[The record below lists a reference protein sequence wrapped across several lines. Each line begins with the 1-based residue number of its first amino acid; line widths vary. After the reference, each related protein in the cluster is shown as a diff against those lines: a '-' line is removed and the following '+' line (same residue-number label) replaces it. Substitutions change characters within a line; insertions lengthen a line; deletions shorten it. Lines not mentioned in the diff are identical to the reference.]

1 MTKDQW
7 KSLSERTRNHKVQVT
22 LRSQWGK
29 AWCIEKGVM
38 PTDEGMTQALDE
50 GIMTWQATV
59 IECIDYDANLLRQLM
74 RAQ

>member
-1 MTKDQW
+1 
-7 KSLSERTRNHKVQVT
+7 
-22 LRSQWGK
+22 
-29 AWCIEKGVM
+29 M